1 MFNANML
8 KVYVDR
14 QEDENF
20 SRDIVGVA
28 INDVQASIQLMTVI

>member
-14 QEDENF
+14 QEDENV

-28 INDVQASIQLMTVI
+28 INDVEASIQ

>member
-14 QEDENF
+14 QEYDNF

-28 INDVQASIQLMTVI
+28 INDVEASIQ